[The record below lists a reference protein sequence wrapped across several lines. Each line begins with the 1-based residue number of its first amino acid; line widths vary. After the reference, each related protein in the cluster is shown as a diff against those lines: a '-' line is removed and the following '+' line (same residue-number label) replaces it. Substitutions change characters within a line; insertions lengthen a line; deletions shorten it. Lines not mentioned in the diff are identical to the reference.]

1 MSKIGYFIVQAGD
14 KDISHLIND
23 FHYEDSAR
31 EDDLL
36 RLTLP
41 ALTKEEMDAYFLIS
55 GTLLQFQFGYYGGE
69 ISPLRQA
76 RIADVK
82 KKYAQTMS
90 IVITALDLG
99 QIMKKDQKQRVWLNK
114 TASEIATEIGQSY
127 GLDTSYIEVTAKR
140 YPHLPQ
146 GNRTDWEMLKYLAQ
160 MEQNGSFYVYVKDNA
175 LHFARLALEQP
186 PANRFVY
193 GKNIISFEPSWR
205 DSQQKSDMQT
215 LTRYNPATKKNET
228 VTVNADNT
236 KDQTLLGKAVSQTAN
251 KTTANEKMKRY
262 NNNAEPL

>member
-1 MSKIGYFIVQAGD
+1 MSKIAFFMVQAGD
-14 KDISHLIND
+14 KDISLLIND

-41 ALTKEEMDAYFLIS
+41 ALTKEEMDANFLIS
-55 GTLLQFQFGYYGGE
+55 GTLLKFQFGYYGGE
-69 ISPLRQA
+69 ISPLRQSP
-76 RIADVK
+76 ITDVK

-127 GLDTSYIEVTAKR
+127 GLDTSYIEATTKR

-146 GNRTDWEMLKYLAQ
+146 GNRTDWEMLKYLAKI
-160 MEQNGSFYVYVKDNA
+160 EQNGSFYVYVKDNA
-175 LHFARLALEQP
+175 LLFAR
-186 PANRFVY
+186 F
-193 GKNIISFEPSWR
+193 SFEPSWR
-205 DSQQKSDMQT
+205 DSQQKSDTQT

-228 VTVNADNT
+228 VTVNTDNA
-236 KDQTLLGKAVSQTAN
+236 KDQTLLGNTVSQTAN
-251 KTTANEKMKRY
+251 KTTPTEKMKR
-262 NNNAEPL
+262 